1 MHSALWMFAWDLR
14 DEGVEKVL
22 DFAADLGLKAV
33 QIASSYHAGWF
44 ILPHNPV
51 NRVYLPEDGVAYF
64 HPQMDL
70 YKETKLKP
78 VAGTVSREVDWFDR
92 AGKHLQ
98 KIGLKLVAWTICAH
112 NTRLGL
118 LHPDCVVRNAFGDP
132 YPHALCPA
140 NEEVRAYLKA
150 LVRDLASRYGMHA
163 VQLESPGYMGRAHG
177 HHHER
182 SGVVLTPFE
191 EQLLSLCFCEACL
204 KRAEAANLDA
214 RKVQAAVREHLD
226 DLFRQSPFRSKGRP
240 TSLPA
245 MIDRHPGL
253 GEFLA
258 FRKTVE
264 QTLIEEIQAGIR
276 DTGCKLFLIS
286 FAAPSAEL
294 ARAVDAMEI
303 TVYHKKPAEAFALV
317 GGAKG
322 VTGESCALHAGIRVG
337 FEGVSGPGDLS
348 DIVASVRAAGGDG
361 VLFYNYSEAPMR
373 ALRWIK
379 TALAGVE

>member
-22 DFAADLGLKAV
+22 DFAQDLGLKAV
-33 QIASSYHAGWF
+33 NIASSYHAGRF
-44 ILPHNPV
+44 TLPHNPV
-51 NRVYLPEDGVAYF
+51 NRVTMPEDGVAYF

-70 YKETKLKP
+70 YQETKLKP
-78 VAGTVSREVDWFDR
+78 VVGTVSREVDWFDR

-98 KIGLKLVAWTICAH
+98 KIGLRLVAWTICAH

-132 YPHALCPA
+132 YSHGLCPA
-140 NEEVRAYLKA
+140 NEEVRTYLKA
-150 LVRDLASRYGMHA
+150 LVRDLATHYGMYA
-163 VQLESPGYMGRAHG
+163 VQLESPGYMGFSHG

-182 SGVVLTPFE
+182 SGVVFTPFE
-191 EQLLSLCFCEACL
+191 EQLMSLCFCDACL
-204 KRAEAANLDA
+204 QRAEGTGLDA
-214 RKVQAAVREHLD
+214 RKVQASVREHLD

-240 TSLPA
+240 TSMA
-245 MIDRHPGL
+245 GMIDRHPDL
-253 GEFLA
+253 EKFLA
-258 FRKTVE
+258 FRKSVE
-264 QTLIEEIQAGIR
+264 QSLIEEIQAGIR

-286 FAAPSAEL
+286 FGTPSSEL
-294 ARAVDAMEI
+294 VRVVDAMEI
-303 TVYHKKPAEAFALV
+303 IVYHKKPAEAFALV
-317 GGAKG
+317 GQAKG

-337 FEGVSGPGDLS
+337 FEGVSGPGDLG
-348 DIVASVRAAGGDG
+348 DIVASVKAAGGDG